1 VAVRADRAQL
11 GELKCHLLLPSRVG
25 EQRWEESLLNTIQKN
40 LKRQMDIWL
49 NGKSGDMGWFSAL
62 P

>member
-1 VAVRADRAQL
+1 MAVRADRAQL

-25 EQRWEESLLNTIQKN
+25 GQRWGESLLKRIQKN
-40 LKRQMDIWL
+40 LKGQMDIWL
-49 NGKSGDMGWFSAL
+49 NGKSGDLGWFSAL